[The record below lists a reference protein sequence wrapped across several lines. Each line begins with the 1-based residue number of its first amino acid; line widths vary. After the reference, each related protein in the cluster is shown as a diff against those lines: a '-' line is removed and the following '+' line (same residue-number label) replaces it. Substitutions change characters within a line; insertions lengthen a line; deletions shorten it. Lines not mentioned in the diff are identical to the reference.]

1 MMRKLCIANW
11 KMNMESPDS
20 SSYLNTLLNFN
31 CSSDFVQMVICPPFT
46 LIDSMCNKLS
56 DTMIDIGAQNMSHE
70 IRGSYTGEI
79 SSSMLI
85 DLGCRWIILGH
96 SERRMN
102 YQETSDMIS
111 LKLKLCVDSGLL
123 PILCIGETLEHRK
136 NNETNNILRSQL
148 NNILSNLAQ
157 MKFSLAVAYEPIW
170 AIGTGVNASEEDIN
184 SATNFIANHISNKYP
199 NIDCKILYGGSVNKN
214 NSKKI
219 SQIAKLDGFLVGSAS
234 LDAEEFFSIYKNL
247 EG

>member
-1 MMRKLCIANW
+1 MMKKLCIANW
-11 KMNMESPDS
+11 KMNMESSDS
-20 SSYLNTLLNFN
+20 CLYLNTLFDFN
-31 CSSDFVQMVICPPFT
+31 CNSDFVQMVICPPFT

-56 DTMIDIGAQNMSHE
+56 NTTIDIGAQNMSHKKK
-70 IRGSYTGEI
+70 GSYTGEI
-79 SSSMLI
+79 SPSMLT
-85 DLGCRWIILGH
+85 DLGCRWVILGH

-102 YQETSDMIS
+102 YQETSGIIS
-111 LKLKLCVDSGLL
+111 LKLKLCVDSGLS

-148 NNILSNLAQ
+148 DNVLSALTQ
-157 MKFSLAVAYEPIW
+157 LKISLAVAYEPIW

-234 LDAEEFFSIYKNL
+234 LDAEEFFGIYKNL

>member
-1 MMRKLCIANW
+1 MRKLCIANW
-11 KMNMESPDS
+11 KMNMESSDS
-20 SSYLNTLLNFN
+20 SSYLNTLLNFD

-46 LIDSMCNKLS
+46 LIDSIYNKLS
-56 DTMIDIGAQNMSHE
+56 NSIIHIGAQNMSHE
-70 IRGSYTGEI
+70 KRGPYTGEI

-85 DLGCRWIILGH
+85 DLGCKWIILGH
-96 SERRMN
+96 SERRIS
-102 YQETSDMIS
+102 YQETSDIIS
-111 LKLKLCVDSGLL
+111 LKLKLCIDSGLF
-123 PILCIGETLEHRK
+123 PILCIGESLEHRK
-136 NNETNNILRSQL
+136 SNETNNILMSQL
-148 NNILSNLAQ
+148 DNVLSSLAQ
-157 MKFSLAVAYEPIW
+157 LNFSLAVAYEPIW

-199 NIDCKILYGGSVNKN
+199 SIDCKILYGGSVNKN

-234 LDAEEFFSIYKNL
+234 LDAEEFFGIYKNL